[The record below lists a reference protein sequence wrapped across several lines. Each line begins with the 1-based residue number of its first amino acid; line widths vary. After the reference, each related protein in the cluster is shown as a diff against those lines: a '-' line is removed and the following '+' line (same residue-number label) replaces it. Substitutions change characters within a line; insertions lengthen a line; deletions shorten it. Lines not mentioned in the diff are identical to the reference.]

1 MKLENLSIAAQ
12 DGLRRLGKEWENDE
26 LLFDALA
33 SNHESWAWWY
43 FRLREMEDRPEWF
56 PKGKWA
62 TLQAIEQLLT
72 KEAKQFA
79 LAAFR

>member
-1 MKLENLSIAAQ
+1 MKMDRLSIEAQ
-12 DGLRRLGKEWENDE
+12 DGLRTLGKQWENDE
-26 LLFDALA
+26 LLFDGLGTLDW
-33 SNHESWAWWY
+33 SWWW

-62 TLQAIEQLLT
+62 TLQRIEEELT
-72 KEAKQFA
+72 REAKEFS